1 VIDYQQDAFE
11 ERLSGYDVVLNS
23 QDSKTLAKSLGVLQP
38 GGHLISISG
47 PPDPQF
53 AEDSNAPWLVK
64 QVMRALSWGTRR
76 QAQRR
81 KLSYTFLFMQA
92 SASQLRQITPLIESG
107 AIRPVIDQVFPF
119 ESTNEAMAYVE
130 SGRAKGKVVIK
141 VR

>member
-1 VIDYQQDAFE
+1 
-11 ERLSGYDVVLNS
+11 
-23 QDSKTLAKSLGVLQP
+23 
-38 GGHLISISG
+38 
-47 PPDPQF
+47 
-53 AEDSNAPWLVK
+53 LVK

-92 SASQLRQITPLIESG
+92 SGSQLRQITPLIESD